1 MMAEGPITMVRGRSW
16 LSFAVSGCLHGCVL
30 AWVILG
36 GARQPPER
44 AQSIYDREIRPYE
57 KKIVWY
63 SLQEKLPEIAP
74 ADTQAG
80 ARPPRASAKAPQ
92 TMVAGARD
100 DARPAPLIWAPEPEV
115 AAPKEVP
122 LPNVVAVTPP
132 KVVRPFLSP
141 PVKAPVVPPVAP
153 LQDAPNVTAADLRP
167 ALPLPALK
175 PKVVRPF
182 LEPDAKAP
190 AKPVAAALPDAPNV
204 AVADLKPALPL
215 PALKPKVV
223 RPFLEPSVKAPAPP
237 PVAPL
242 EDAPNVA
249 ATDLKPA
256 LSLPE
261 VTPSGP
267 RRAFAPPPNVR
278 MQRQAMLPLPE
289 GPQPEMVVEPNALPF
304 PGAGPRPQA
313 RAFTAPPAKPR
324 AVTAAAVLPEAPS
337 VSAVSA
343 PKAGL
348 DKVPRGYSPP
358 RLPARPEAAPA
369 INAEPPAVSPVPGPM
384 SGVSL
389 AIVGLNPANTTKVP
403 APPASR
409 AAGFSAGPEPRAE
422 GDTGARSFALVNVPG
437 LVVSSG
443 SKDSQPTIAATFSPT
458 SRENLLA
465 AARVSKGAAPKV
477 PVELGGA
484 YAASP
489 DPRFAGRVVYTM
501 AVQMP
506 NVTSFS
512 GSWLVWFA
520 ERVPDPGSSPGAAPR
535 EMRPPEVV
543 RKVDPKYVA
552 AAAADRVEGTVR
564 LFGVIGKDGHVGGI
578 ALLRQLDDRLDRSAQ
593 EALAKWEFTPALR
606 DGVAV
611 DVDAI
616 FEIPFHL
623 APRPKPLPKP

>member
-1 MMAEGPITMVRGRSW
+1 MRVVYRGKPGPVRS
-16 LSFAVSGCLHGCVL
+16 SFSFGLSGCVHGCVL

-36 GARQPPER
+36 ESGQPPER
-44 AQSIYDREIRPYE
+44 PQSIYDREIRPYE
-57 KKIVWY
+57 KRIVWY

-74 ADTQAG
+74 ADTRAD
-80 ARPPRASAKAPQ
+80 ARAARARAKAPQ

-100 DARPAPLIWAPEPEV
+100 DGRLAPLIWAPEPEV
-115 AAPKEVP
+115 AAPKEMP
-122 LPNVVAVTPP
+122 LPNVVAVTP
-132 KVVRPFLSP
+132 KVVRPFLAP
-141 PVKAPVVPPVAP
+141 KVTAPVLPPVAP
-153 LQDAPNVTAADLRP
+153 LPDAPNVTA
-167 ALPLPALK
+167 
-175 PKVVRPF
+175 
-182 LEPDAKAP
+182 
-190 AKPVAAALPDAPNV
+190 
-204 AVADLKPALPL
+204 ADLKPALPL

-223 RPFLEPSVKAPAPP
+223 RPAVKDPVVP

-242 EDAPNVA
+242 PDAPNVA
-249 ATDLKPA
+249 AADLKPA
-256 LSLPE
+256 PLPALKPKVVRPFVVPSAKAPVVPPVAPLQDAPNVAAE
-261 VTPSGP
+261 EKHRSGPQVGTPVAALIEGVTPSGP
-267 RRAFAPPPNVR
+267 RRAFAPPPVR

-289 GPQPEMVVEPNALPF
+289 GPQAEIVVEPDALPF
-304 PGAGPRPQA
+304 PAAGPRPQA
-313 RAFTAPPAKPR
+313 RAFNAPPAKPR
-324 AVTAAAVLPEAPS
+324 AVTVVGLSAAPELG
-337 VSAVSA
+337 AVST

-358 RLPARPEAAPA
+358 KLPARPETAPA
-369 INAEPPAVSPVPGPM
+369 IHAGPPAVTPVPGAM
-384 SGVSL
+384 GGASL
-389 AIVGLNPANTTKVP
+389 AIVGLNPARTTVVP

-422 GDTGARSFALVNVPG
+422 GGTGAKNFALVNVPG
-437 LVVSSG
+437 LVVSNG
-443 SKDSQPTIAATFSPT
+443 AKDTKPTMVATFSPT

-477 PVELGGA
+477 PEGLRGA
-484 YAASP
+484 YAPAP

-501 AVQMP
+501 AVKMP

-512 GSWLVWFA
+512 GSWLVWYA
-520 ERVPDPGSSPGAAPR
+520 ERVADAGGAAPR

-578 ALLRQLDDRLDRSAQ
+578 ALLRQLDDRLDRTAQ
-593 EALAKWEFTPALR
+593 EALAKWEFTPAMR

-623 APRPKPLPKP
+623 APLPKPKPQPQP